1 MQQEQKSS
9 LETLDSAAHKP
20 SSGNFFPTLDG
31 VRGLAVTSV
40 VAFHTIYL
48 NPKVPLENA
57 AFSLVKA
64 GWMGVPIF
72 FVLSGFLISHTV
84 FKSRDNFEVFPY
96 ALRRAAKIIPP
107 FYLSIFIFCVFF
119 YFWKGT
125 PGLVWSALAFAT
137 TAAHFINNEPDV
149 NVVYWTLYIEIHFY
163 VLFPLVYFALRRITL
178 HAEFAV
184 FAIFAI
190 VPFLIRICAY
200 PHGTMDW
207 QQRFGMANY
216 FPRAFDGF
224 SLGIAFSALLANPG
238 CRKWMASRAPA
249 FAAAGVFL
257 LCGTYLVF
265 AYLDLRAGP
274 SGLLHG
280 NSPASI
286 YEAFHFLPA
295 LSTFLILFTVF
306 LQPKNLLYRFLTWTP
321 LSFTG
326 IISYEWFLFHRPPAL
341 FISQHLPDASGNAL
355 IYLARTFLPD
365 LLTYAMAVLI
375 YFFYSGPILG
385 YTKRWLDRRRAPS
398 D

>member
-1 MQQEQKSS
+1 MHRGKKCS
-9 LETLDSAAHKP
+9 LETLDSTAHKP

-57 AFSLVKA
+57 VFSLVKA
-64 GWMGVPIF
+64 GFMGVSIF
-72 FVLSGFLISHTV
+72 FVLSGFLISYAV
-84 FKSRDNFEVFPY
+84 FKSRNKFEIFPY

-125 PGLVWSALAFAT
+125 HGLVWSALAFAT
-137 TAAHFINNEPDV
+137 TAAHFISSEPDV

-163 VLFPLVYFALRRITL
+163 VLFPLLYFSLRRITH

-190 VPFLIRICAY
+190 IPFLIRIFTY
-200 PHGTMDW
+200 PPGMMDS

-224 SLGIAFSALLANPG
+224 SLGIAFSALLIDPD
-238 CRKWMASRAPA
+238 CRKWMASRAPT
-249 FAAAGVFL
+249 FAGSGVIL
-257 LCGTYLVF
+257 LCGTYFVF
-265 AYLDLRAGP
+265 AYLDLHTDPR
-274 SGLLHG
+274 SLLYR
-280 NSPASI
+280 NYISSI
-286 YEAFHFLPA
+286 FVHEAFHFLPA
-295 LSTFLILFTVF
+295 LSTFLILFSIF
-306 LQPKNLLYRFLTWTP
+306 LPPKNLLYRFLTWTP

-326 IISYEWFLFHRPPAL
+326 IISYEWFLFHRPPPFSSASICRMHQATRL
-341 FISQHLPDASGNAL
+341 SISPELSC
-355 IYLARTFLPD
+355 
-365 LLTYAMAVLI
+365 
-375 YFFYSGPILG
+375 PIF
-385 YTKRWLDRRRAPS
+385 
-398 D
+398 